1 MTSVISFQR
10 LYSLSELMIALLN
23 GLENVVLKI
32 AFLEMLQ
39 DVIFCLLFIIRL
51 LYLFMT
57 KLTSSLN
64 NSIP

>member
-1 MTSVISFQR
+1 MRIIGFQR

-39 DVIFCLLFIIRL
+39 DVAH
-51 LYLFMT
+51 
-57 KLTSSLN
+57 
-64 NSIP
+64 

>member
-1 MTSVISFQR
+1 MRIIGFQR